1 VARVRTGIARGVNHR
16 IGVLEEVV
24 VQVLTD
30 RPQLPAALA
39 RVVMEE
45 PEYLQQLL
53 ALPSSTVAAVVVEL
67 TKALLQVLV
76 ATAEAG
82 MDPQDRLQLLPE

>member
-1 VARVRTGIARGVNHR
+1 
-16 IGVLEEVV
+16 VLEVV
-24 VQVLTD
+24 VVQALPGQ
-30 RPQLPAALA
+30 RQLPAALA

-45 PEYLQQLL
+45 PGYLQQLL
-53 ALPSSTVAAVVVEL
+53 ALPSSTVAAAVVEL